1 MNMKENNIQNIRA
14 FNRFYTDLIGLL
26 NQHLL
31 DSAYSLAEARIIYEV
46 YKGKNIKASQIMA
59 SMQID
64 KSYLSRLIKKLEKDG
79 IVIKKQSELDA
90 RAMQIA
96 LTQKGLKEFDKLNKA
111 SDNQITELLKP
122 LTDEESDQ
130 LSFHMKAI
138 VHILKANDR

>member
-1 MNMKENNIQNIRA
+1 MKENNIQDIRA

-31 DSAYSLAEARIIYEV
+31 DSAYSLAEARIIYEIFT
-46 YKGKNIKASQIMA
+46 GKSIKASQIME

-79 IVIKKQSELDA
+79 IITRKPSEQDA
-90 RAMQIA
+90 RATQIS
-96 LTQKGLKEFDKLNKA
+96 LTQKGLKEFDRLNMA
-111 SDNQITELLKP
+111 SNSQITELLKP
-122 LTDEESDQ
+122 LTDDESNQ

-138 VHILKANDR
+138 VHLLKANDR

>member
-1 MNMKENNIQNIRA
+1 MRENNIQDIRA

-31 DSAYSLAEARIIYEV
+31 DSSYSLAEARIIYEV
-46 YKGKNIKASQIMA
+46 YKGKSIKASQIMET
-59 SMQID
+59 MQID

-79 IVIKKQSELDA
+79 IIIKKQSEQDA
-90 RAMQIA
+90 RAIQIS
-96 LTQKGLKEFDKLNKA
+96 LSQKGLKEFDRLNKA

-122 LTDEESDQ
+122 LTNEESEQ

-138 VHILKANDR
+138 VHLLKANDR